1 MFLILVL
8 IMFLMLLKFVVW
20 VLVEFLMF
28 VKVWNLFKGIWFML
42 LLIFC
47 ILVKGK
53 VSDFL
58 IWWLIFLY
66 FLKLLVLGLIKV
78 VLFLGFVLGLI
89 KIVLNWVVVGCCN
102 EFKEILKDDN
112 EFMIFVEDFFLM
124 LYVVIEM

>member
-1 MFLILVL
+1 MF
-8 IMFLMLLKFVVW
+8 LKFVVW
-20 VLVEFLMF
+20 VLVEFLRF
-28 VKVWNLFKGIWFML
+28 FIVWILFNCVWFML

-53 VSDFL
+53 VSVFL

-78 VLFLGFVLGLI
+78 VIFLGFVLGLI
-89 KIVLNWVVVGCCN
+89 KIVLNGVIIGCCKV
-102 EFKEILKDDN
+102 FKEILKDDN

-124 LYVVIEM
+124 LYVVSEM

>member
-8 IMFLMLLKFVVW
+8 NIFLMLLKFVVW

-47 ILVKGK
+47 ILVKGE

-78 VLFLGFVLGLI
+78 VIFLGFVLGLI

-102 EFKEILKDDN
+102 EFKEILKDGN
-112 EFMIFVEDFFLM
+112 EFMICVEDFFLM